1 MIHDRFAACWLAL
14 GLALPVLAAAQPARP
29 AQPGATLPP
38 FASEADLEAFLE
50 PMTAPRRA
58 ALAEQQRREEEA
70 RRLHE
75 EARRQWEAAN
85 PGKTYAPPPVPQ
97 PTAVASPMLESVQV
111 TGSKAGA
118 ITNNQ
123 SAGVDEGGI
132 VKLHGKHLVVLRRGR
147 LFTIDVD
154 RHTLKPVSSIDAQ
167 APGLD
172 SRGTWIDEMLV
183 ADDTI
188 AVIGYSYPRGGTEVS
203 LFNIDDDGRLSY
215 RSTWHLRSNDYYSAR
230 NYASRLVGGKLVFYT
245 PVQLT
250 PWRDL
255 AEQWPAF
262 RRWSGD
268 GRQPFERI
276 ALATRLYRHGDV
288 PDKQRGITLHTVVS
302 CDVKQ
307 AEPSCQAS
315 AVFGPASR
323 VFYVSSNAVY
333 VWTAPFTPRDQPLPS
348 TPVASLYRMPLDG
361 SAPSALKVV
370 GRPIDQFS
378 FLEQDGHL
386 NLLLRDSAGP
396 GGDAMWNAEFSAS
409 SNGLKLLRAPI
420 SDFGAG
426 EDLPDL
432 GRYRALPALSRDG
445 CSLQNRFVG
454 AYLLYGSGCV
464 WGPTGDDNAALN
476 AVPFAAPQLPVAQL
490 KLNHGADRIEAMGD
504 DAVVIGARKTELV
517 FSALR
522 LSRGTPQFA
531 GRYAQANA
539 SQAETRSHGF
549 FYKAETAET
558 GLIGLPLRGG
568 GEPGHRQLW
577 QGSTALLYLRNDR
590 LRMTPVGRLAAQPPG
605 GDDGCRISC
614 VDWYGNARPIFLGDR
629 VFALMGY
636 ELVEGRVLKRAGV
649 EALVELRRVSFQ
661 PRRGD

>member
-1 MIHDRFAACWLAL
+1 MGV
-14 GLALPVLAAAQPARP
+14 GLHQVPAAQPNDP
-29 AQPGATLPP
+29 AQPSATLRA
-38 FASEADLEAFLE
+38 FASEADLEAFLA
-50 PMTAPRRA
+50 PLTARRRA
-58 ALAEQQRREEEA
+58 ELAAQRRREEEA
-70 RRLHE
+70 RRFYE
-75 EARRQWEAAN
+75 EARRKWEAEN
-85 PGKTYAPPPVPQ
+85 PGKTYAPPSTPP
-97 PTAVASPMLESVQV
+97 PTPIAEARLENVEV
-111 TGSKAGA
+111 TGSKAGS

-132 VKLHGKHLVVLRRGR
+132 VKLRGRHLIVLRRGR

-172 SRGTWIDEMLV
+172 YRGTWIDEMLV

-188 AVIGYSYPRGGTEVS
+188 AVIGYSYRRGGTEVS
-203 LFNIDDDGRLSY
+203 LFNIDDDGQLSY
-215 RSTWHLRSNDYYSAR
+215 RSTWHLRSDDYYSAR
-230 NYASRLVGGKLVFYT
+230 NYTSRLVGGKLVFYT
-245 PVQLT
+245 PVQLA

-255 AEQWPAF
+255 AEQLPAF

-268 GRQPFERI
+268 GRKPFESI
-276 ALATRLYRHGDV
+276 ALATRLYRHSEV
-288 PDKQRGITLHTVVS
+288 PDKERGITLHTVIT

-307 AEPSCQAS
+307 ADPSCQAT
-315 AVFGPASR
+315 ALFGPASR

-333 VWTAPFTPRDQPLPS
+333 VWTAPFTPRDQPMPS

-361 SAPSALKVV
+361 SAPSALKLV

-386 NLLLRDSAGP
+386 NMLLSDSAGP
-396 GGDAMWNAEFSAS
+396 GGDGMWNAEFRVS
-409 SNGLKLLRAPI
+409 SGGLKLLRVPI

-426 EDLPDL
+426 EELTDI

-454 AYLLYGSGCV
+454 TYLLYGSGCV
-464 WGPTGDDNAALN
+464 WRSMQDNNSALN
-476 AVPFAAPQLPVAQL
+476 AAPFAAPQQPITQL
-490 KLNHGADRIEAMGD
+490 QLNHGADRIEAMGE

-522 LSRGTPQFA
+522 LSGGPPQFA
-531 GRYAQANA
+531 GRFAQTNA

-549 FYKAETAET
+549 FYQPQGVRK
-558 GLIGLPLRGG
+558 GLIGLPLRKDGA
-568 GEPGHRQLW
+568 PGYLQLW
-577 QGSTALLYLRNDR
+577 QDSTAMLYLRNDR
-590 LRMTPVGRLAAQPPG
+590 LRMSPVGQLAAHPPPS
-605 GDDGCRISC
+605 DSDGCRISC
-614 VDWYGNARPIFLGDR
+614 VDWYGNARPIFLGGR

-636 ELVEGRVLKRAGV
+636 ELVEGRMLKRRGS
-649 EALVELRRVSFQ
+649 EQLVELRRISFQ
-661 PRRGD
+661 PQPGS